1 VAVAVVGSEATLM
14 LKTPE
19 QIAVMRRAGRVVAEM
34 LDACQAAARPGV
46 TTADLDKV
54 AREVL
59 ARRGAKSNF
68 LNYHGYP
75 AVICTSP
82 NNVIVHGIPG
92 SYRLREGDLI
102 SIDCGAIIE
111 GWHGDAART
120 IGVGEISEQARKLVR
135 VTEESLWAGIEH
147 VRKGARLSDIGH
159 AVQTVAE
166 GAGFSVVREY
176 VGHGI
181 GRAMHEEPQVP
192 NYGLPGKGIKLKVGH
207 VLAVEPMVNLGS
219 AETSLNDDGWTVVTA
234 DGTLSA
240 HFEHS
245 IAVTEDGPEVLTVS
259 D

>member
-1 VAVAVVGSEATLM
+1 MAATL
-14 LKTPE
+14 KSPE
-19 QIAVMRRAGRVVAEM
+19 QIAKMRQAGRVVAEM
-34 LDACQAAARPGV
+34 LEACAAAARPGI
-46 TTADLDKV
+46 TTNDLDKV

-59 ARRGAKSNF
+59 ARRKAKSNF

-92 SYRLREGDLI
+92 NYRLEEGDII
-102 SIDCGAIIE
+102 SIDCGAIID

-120 IGVGEISEQARKLVR
+120 IPVGEISEDARKLIQ
-135 VTEESLWAGIEH
+135 VTEDSLWAGIQH
-147 VRKGARLSDIGH
+147 VRRGAHLLDIGH

-166 GAGFSVVREY
+166 GAGFAVVREY

-192 NYGLPGKGIKLKVGH
+192 NYGEPGHGMKLKVGH

-219 AETSLNDDGWTVVTA
+219 AETQLDDDGWTVCTA
-234 DGTLSA
+234 DGSLSA

-245 IAVTEDGPEVLTVS
+245 IAVTENGPEVLTVLE
-259 D
+259 

>member
-1 VAVAVVGSEATLM
+1 MITL
-14 LKTPE
+14 KSPGE
-19 QIAVMRRAGRVVAEM
+19 IAKMRQAGRVVAEM
-34 LDACQAAARPGV
+34 LEACAAAARPGI

-59 ARRGAKSNF
+59 SRRKAKSNF

-82 NNVIVHGIPG
+82 NDVIVHGIPG
-92 SYRLREGDLI
+92 TYRLEEGDLI
-102 SIDCGAIIE
+102 SIDCGAIID

-120 IGVGEISEQARKLVR
+120 IPVGEISEEARKLLR
-135 VTEESLWAGIEH
+135 VTEESLWAGIQH

-181 GRAMHEEPQVP
+181 GRAMHEEPQIP
-192 NYGLPGKGIKLKVGH
+192 NYGDPGKGIKIKVGH
-207 VLAVEPMVNLGS
+207 CFAVEPMVNLGG
-219 AETSLNDDGWTVVTA
+219 ADTQLEDDGWTVVTA
-234 DGTLSA
+234 DGSLSA

-245 IAVTEDGPEVLTVS
+245 IAVTDDGPEVLTVL

>member
-1 VAVAVVGSEATLM
+1 MAITL
-14 LKTPE
+14 KSPE
-19 QIAVMRRAGRVVAEM
+19 QIAKMRQAGRVVAEM
-34 LDACQAAARPGV
+34 LQACADAARPGI
-46 TTADLDKV
+46 TTDDLDKV
-54 AREVL
+54 ARGVL
-59 ARRGAKSNF
+59 AKRKAKSNF
-68 LNYHGYP
+68 LGYHGYP

-82 NNVIVHGIPG
+82 NSVIVHGIPG
-92 SYRLREGDLI
+92 DYRLAEGDII
-102 SIDCGAIIE
+102 SIDCGAIID

-120 IGVGEISEQARKLVR
+120 IPVGEISEEARKLIT
-135 VTEESLWAGIEH
+135 VTEESLWAGIQH
-147 VRKGARLSDIGH
+147 VRDGSRLTDIGH

-192 NYGLPGKGIKLKVGH
+192 NYGEPGKGIRLKVGH

-219 AETSLNDDGWTVVTA
+219 CETQLNDDGWTVITA
-234 DGTLSA
+234 DGSLSA

-245 IAVTEDGPEVLTVS
+245 IAVTDDGPEVLTVL

>member
-1 VAVAVVGSEATLM
+1 MAITL
-14 LKTPE
+14 KSPE
-19 QIAVMRRAGRVVAEM
+19 QIAKMRQAGRVVAEM
-34 LDACQAAARPGV
+34 LQACADAARPGI
-46 TTADLDKV
+46 TTNDLDKV
-54 AREVL
+54 ARAVL
-59 ARRGAKSNF
+59 AKRKAKSNF
-68 LNYHGYP
+68 LGYHGYP

-82 NNVIVHGIPG
+82 NSVIVHGIPG
-92 SYRLREGDLI
+92 NYRLEEGDII
-102 SIDCGAIIE
+102 SIDCGAIID

-120 IGVGEISEQARKLVR
+120 IPVGEISEETRKLVT
-135 VTEESLWAGIEH
+135 VTEESLWAGIQH
-147 VRKGARLSDIGH
+147 VRDGARLTDIGH

-192 NYGLPGKGIKLKVGH
+192 NYGEPGKGIRLKVGH

-219 AETSLNDDGWTVVTA
+219 CETQLNDDGWTVITA
-234 DGTLSA
+234 DGSLSA

-245 IAVTEDGPEVLTVS
+245 IAVTENGPEVLTVL

>member
-1 VAVAVVGSEATLM
+1 
-14 LKTPE
+14 
-19 QIAVMRRAGRVVAEM
+19 MRQAGRVVAEM
-34 LDACQAAARPGV
+34 LEACAAAARPGI
-46 TTADLDKV
+46 TTNDLDKV

-59 ARRGAKSNF
+59 ARRKAKSNF

-92 SYRLREGDLI
+92 NYRLEDGDII
-102 SIDCGAIIE
+102 SIDCGAIID

-120 IGVGEISEQARKLVR
+120 IPVGEISEDARKLIQ
-135 VTEESLWAGIEH
+135 VTEDSLWAGIQH
-147 VRKGARLSDIGH
+147 VSKGAHLLDIGH

-166 GAGFSVVREY
+166 GAGFAVVREY

-192 NYGLPGKGIKLKVGH
+192 NYGEPGHGMKLKVGH

-219 AETSLNDDGWTVVTA
+219 AETRLDDDGWTVRTA
-234 DGTLSA
+234 DGSLSA

-245 IAVTEDGPEVLTVS
+245 IAVTENGPEVLTVLE
-259 D
+259 